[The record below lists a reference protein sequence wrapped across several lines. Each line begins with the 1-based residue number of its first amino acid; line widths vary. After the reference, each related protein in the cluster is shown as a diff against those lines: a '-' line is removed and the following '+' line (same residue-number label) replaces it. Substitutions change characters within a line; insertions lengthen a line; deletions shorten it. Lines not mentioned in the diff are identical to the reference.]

1 LAGKAAKARWV
12 RRRREESPWLDGA
25 KNEVHDVKVL
35 AIGHPRSGV
44 RWEHIAPYVGEQAR
58 SVWERYE
65 SEQVREFYLRAD
77 HRPGVVLVLECDG
90 VTEAERLVAA
100 LPISEADL
108 LDFEVIPL
116 RPYMGFRELFRDPT

>member
-1 LAGKAAKARWV
+1 
-12 RRRREESPWLDGA
+12 
-25 KNEVHDVKVL
+25 
-35 AIGHPRSGV
+35 
-44 RWEHIAPYVGEQAR
+44 
-58 SVWERYE
+58 VWERYE

-77 HRPGVVLVLECDG
+77 HLPGVVLVLECDG

>member
-1 LAGKAAKARWV
+1 M
-12 RRRREESPWLDGA
+12 
-25 KNEVHDVKVL
+25 VKVL

-77 HRPGVVLVLECDG
+77 HRPGVVLVLECGD
-90 VTEAERLVAA
+90 VTEAERLIAA

-116 RPYMGFRELFRDPT
+116 RPYIGFRELFEDPT